1 MNDIILL
8 SIIAVQSII
17 VIGLAVAVLRAHP
30 HQSKAKPNQKEE
42 AHAGAKSAVDPSQL
56 PRLTEQD
63 LEQLKTQARQA
74 FQTAVDEG
82 ATTFHADLQ
91 GTSEQLNKLIIRIT
105 TDVVERELEEYRKS
119 LKDAREHALES
130 LQNMQTA
137 VDTKRKDLEAD
148 LDAELVKRREAL
160 SARIDKKLGAAV
172 AAYIVESLGQGAD
185 LGAQRKFMLES
196 LERHKPDLKKEIE
209 SGV

>member
-1 MNDIILL
+1 MNEIILL
-8 SIIAVQSII
+8 SVIAIQSVFI
-17 VIGLAVAVLRAHP
+17 IGLGIVLLRHP
-30 HQSKAKPNQKEE
+30 HPTHKEE
-42 AHAGAKSAVDPSQL
+42 KKQVDKTHAGPQALSTEEM

-91 GTSEQLNKLIIRIT
+91 KTSEQLNKLIIRIT
-105 TDVVERELEEYRKS
+105 TDVVEKELEEYRS
-119 LKDAREHALES
+119 NLKTARENALNS
-130 LQNMQTA
+130 LQEMQTA
-137 VDTKRKDLEAD
+137 VDSKRKDLEAD
-148 LDAELVKRREAL
+148 LDSELVKRREAL

-196 LERHKPDLKKEIE
+196 LERHKADLKKEIE
-209 SGV
+209 GGV

>member
-1 MNDIILL
+1 MNEIILL
-8 SIIAVQSII
+8 SVIAIQSVFI
-17 VIGLAVAVLRAHP
+17 IGLGVALLRKP
-30 HQSKAKPNQKEE
+30 HHEHHEKQIDKT
-42 AHAGAKSAVDPSQL
+42 HAGSQATAPVDL

-91 GTSEQLNKLIIRIT
+91 QTSEQLNKLIIRIT
-105 TDVVERELEEYRKS
+105 TDVVEKELEEYRS
-119 LKDAREHALES
+119 NLKTARENALNS
-130 LQNMQTA
+130 LQEMQTA
-137 VDTKRKDLEAD
+137 VDSKRKDLEAD
-148 LDAELVKRREAL
+148 LDTELVKRRDAL
-160 SARIDKKLGAAV
+160 SARIDKKLGTAV

-196 LERHKPDLKKEIE
+196 LERHKADLKKELE
-209 SGV
+209 GGV

>member
-1 MNDIILL
+1 MNEIILL
-8 SIIAVQSII
+8 SVIAIHSVI
-17 VIGLAVAVLRAHP
+17 VIGLGIALLRHP
-30 HQSKAKPNQKEE
+30 HHEYHEKQVDKT
-42 AHAGAKSAVDPSQL
+42 HAGSQQSSSVEM

-91 GTSEQLNKLIIRIT
+91 KTSEQLNKLIIRIT
-105 TDVVERELEEYRKS
+105 TDVVEKELDEYRS
-119 LKDAREHALES
+119 NLKTARENALNS
-130 LQNMQTA
+130 LQEMQTA
-137 VDTKRKDLEAD
+137 VDSKRKDLEAD

-196 LERHKPDLKKEIE
+196 LERHKADLKKEIE
-209 SGV
+209 GGV